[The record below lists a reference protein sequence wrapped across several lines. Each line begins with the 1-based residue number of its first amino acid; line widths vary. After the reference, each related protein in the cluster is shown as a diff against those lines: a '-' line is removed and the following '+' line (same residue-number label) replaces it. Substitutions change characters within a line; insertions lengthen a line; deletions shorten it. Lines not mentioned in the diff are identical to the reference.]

1 MFKHSCNYLR
11 LVVSGYDYNSKQG
24 NNQSKACDS
33 MLFVDLMCVTRCT
46 SPENAFLLKENHR

>member
-11 LVVSGYDYNSKQG
+11 VVVSGCDCKSKQG

-33 MLFVDLMCVTRCT
+33 VLYVDLLCVTMCT
-46 SPENAFLLKENHR
+46 PSDNAFLSYS